1 MATHWQALSKCI
13 VQSFLQVKGC
23 PLCLTPVAD
32 LYQTATNDYDYEMS
46 EWKYN
51 ECLW

>member
-1 MATHWQALSKCI
+1 M
-13 VQSFLQVKGC
+13 SFMFV
-23 PLCLTPVAD
+23 TPVPD